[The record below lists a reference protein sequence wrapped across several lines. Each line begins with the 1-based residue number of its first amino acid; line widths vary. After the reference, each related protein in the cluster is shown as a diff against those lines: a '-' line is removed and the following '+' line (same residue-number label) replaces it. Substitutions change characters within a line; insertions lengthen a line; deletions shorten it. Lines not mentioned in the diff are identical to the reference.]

1 MYIRHF
7 PNIIILQTHFASIS
21 FSIRLTIVEELA
33 KATNKKLTQ
42 GVGEFGKAMAAAK
55 DEATKIDV
63 VILICH
69 FSSPSIRHKL

>member
-7 PNIIILQTHFASIS
+7 PNIIILQTHFT

-42 GVGEFGKAMAAAK
+42 GVGEFGKAMSAAK

-69 FSSPSIRHKL
+69 FSSLSIRH